1 MIHHLCCCV
10 SQSKTNTVT
19 TALSCCRLTDTQTQS
34 SLPLGTKGER
44 WVSLINPTSVNPITH
59 SLKGL
64 LKHNCP
70 AIYIQVNV
78 APR

>member
-1 MIHHLCCCV
+1 MTIM
-10 SQSKTNTVT
+10 QS
-19 TALSCCRLTDTQTQS
+19 SWRLTDTQTQS
-34 SLPLGTKGER
+34 SLPVGTRGGLKR
-44 WVSLINPTSVNPITH
+44 VSMINPSSVNPITH

-64 LKHNCP
+64 LKHNCL

>member
-1 MIHHLCCCV
+1 MTIIQP
-10 SQSKTNTVT
+10 QSTLTAAKTQN
-19 TALSCCRLTDTQTQS
+19 
-34 SLPLGTKGER
+34 SLLAGTWGKR
-44 WVSLINPTSVNPITH
+44 RVSLINPSSVNPITH

-64 LKHNCP
+64 LKHNCL